1 MSCEHLHRSRLGIR
15 LSQQNLLPQ
24 KNGGTITLYAQ
35 WKPTTYTID
44 FVYNGGS
51 GDTASMEYYYG
62 MPKTMLPVPE
72 KEGYTFG
79 GWYKNENLTAAMP
92 YITATTYGNMTLY
105 AKWNAPYT
113 VVFHNDAQADA
124 GLLTGTMKP
133 LSMKSETAKAL
144 TANTY
149 KKAGYAFVGWA
160 LTEED
165 ARAGIVTYE
174 NKAKLFQ
181 PGMLTKTE
189 DASGKTTWVLNLYPV
204 WRNSFTV
211 TFHVSGGGYDTKSTV
226 YEAGVGITAKEMKA
240 WEKPVKKGYVFDGWY
255 KDAALK
261 SKVTAIAKTTAA
273 DMDLYAKWKGISY
286 KTEFVAN
293 APENAAVKGVMRQQT
308 LIFGTPKALT
318 ANSYKINGYV
328 FAGWAETPDGA
339 VKYTDKEKI
348 NGPAEYPDN
357 GIYTLY
363 AVWEK
368 QTYTITYANMDGF
381 VNPAGNPAA
390 YTVEDEELLLYNPE
404 KLGYTFLGWYT
415 DKACKKRITKIPAGS
430 YGNLTL
436 YAKWKVN

>member
-1 MSCEHLHRSRLGIR
+1 M
-15 LSQQNLLPQ
+15 
-24 KNGGTITLYAQ
+24 
-35 WKPTTYTID
+35 
-44 FVYNGGS
+44 
-51 GDTASMEYYYG
+51 
-62 MPKTMLPVPE
+62 
-72 KEGYTFG
+72 
-79 GWYKNENLTAAMP
+79 
-92 YITATTYGNMTLY
+92 
-105 AKWNAPYT
+105 
-113 VVFHNDAQADA
+113 VFHNDAQADA

-160 LTEED
+160 LTEEN

-181 PGMLTKTE
+181 PDTLSKTV

-211 TFHVSGGGYDTKSTV
+211 TFHVNGGEYDTKSTV

-255 KDAALK
+255 KDATLK

-286 KTEFVAN
+286 KTEYVAN

-348 NGPAEYPDN
+348 TGPAEYPDN

-381 VNPAGNPAA
+381 ANPAGNPAA